1 MEGSFFFVGY
11 HLGWVLL
18 LLLGGEVMLLELST
32 DRMGSFAEQGEVEML
47 LPECQGCAVVLYG
60 GLVASWHQA
69 VPAPRLEGAS
79 SWCRPSV
86 GYGLASGSPVEGRAG
101 GGGVGAA

>member
-1 MEGSFFFVGY
+1 MGVADGEGCHVAGAQ
-11 HLGWVLL
+11 H
-18 LLLGGEVMLLELST
+18 
-32 DRMGSFAEQGEVEML
+32 RQNAEQGEVEMQ

-79 SWCRPSV
+79 SQCWPSIT
-86 GYGLASGSPVEGRAG
+86 YGLAGGSPVEERAG